1 MKTIVANAT
10 PLINSAIHIIRVSG
24 PDTFKIMDK
33 ILEKKIK
40 QQAYSIQHNKIIEN
54 NQIIDDVILC
64 VYLSPKSFTGED
76 TVEINCHGSVLITKK
91 IINLLIKNGA
101 YQAQPG
107 EFSMQAMLNNK
118 MNYYQIEAMNNLINS
133 QNEIASRLSVNSLLG
148 NDLNKLKEIRDKFFH
163 IIGNIEVNIDY
174 PEYDDVP
181 ELNHR
186 DIVNMLIPLKKEI
199 ISIYENSKR
208 ILPIF
213 DGYKIAIIGE
223 PNVGK
228 SSLLNLLSNDE
239 KSIVSTIKGTTRD
252 VVESNIII
260 NGINVKLLDTAGI
273 RNSKNKIE
281 KLGIE
286 KSLKTVDK
294 ADLIIWLLDASNN
307 TKNKIIK
314 ESIKSKNYIKVY
326 NKSDI
331 KKVKNKINISVK
343 NKDIKQLLNKF
354 DEILNNY
361 NNIKQQDELIL
372 QSTRQIDLL
381 SNILFE
387 IDELQKG
394 LEDNQSLDLLIINLE
409 KIVDYFNNIL
419 GINFEYDKLDELF
432 KNFCLGK

>member
-40 QQAYSIQHNKIIEN
+40 QQAYSIQHNKVIEN

-286 KSLKTVDK
+286 KSLKTIDK

-314 ESIKSKNYIKVY
+314 ESIKSKNYIEVY

>member
-286 KSLKTVDK
+286 KSLKMIDK

-314 ESIKSKNYIKVY
+314 ESIKSKNYIEVY

-419 GINFEYDKLDELF
+419 GINFQYDKLDELF

>member
-181 ELNHR
+181 ELNHS

-199 ISIYENSKR
+199 VSIYENSKR
-208 ILPIF
+208 TLPIF

-286 KSLKTVDK
+286 KSLRTIEK

-314 ESIKSKNYIKVY
+314 ESIKLKNYIEVY

-331 KKVKNKINISVK
+331 KKIKNKINISVK

-381 SNILFE
+381 GNILFE

-394 LEDNQSLDLLIINLE
+394 LKDNQSLDLLIINLE

>member
-260 NGINVKLLDTAGI
+260 NRINVKLLDTAGI

-286 KSLKTVDK
+286 KSLKTIDK

-314 ESIKSKNYIKVY
+314 ESIKSKNYIEVY

>member
-33 ILEKKIK
+33 VLEKKINK
-40 QQAYSIQHNKIIEN
+40 KAYTIQHNKIIEN
-54 NQIIDDVILC
+54 NQVIDDVILC

-76 TVEINCHGSVLITKK
+76 TVEINCHGNVLITKK

-101 YQAQPG
+101 FQAKPG

-133 QNEIASRLSVNSLLG
+133 QNEIASKLSINSLLG
-148 NDLNKLKEIRDKFFH
+148 NDLDKLKTIRDKFFY
-163 IIGNIEVNIDY
+163 IVGNIEVNIDY

-181 ELNHR
+181 ELTHN
-186 DIVNMLIPLKKEI
+186 DIVNTLIPLKKEI
-199 ISIYENSKR
+199 TNIYENSKR

-213 DGYKIAIIGE
+213 DGYKIAIVGE

-252 VVESNIII
+252 VIESNIII

-286 KSLKTVDK
+286 KSLKTIDK
-294 ADLIIWLLDASNN
+294 ANLVIWLLDASNN
-307 TKNKIIK
+307 NKNKIIE
-314 ESIKSKNYIKVY
+314 ESIKSKNYIEVY

-343 NKDIKQLLNKF
+343 NNDIKQLLNKL

-361 NNIKQQDELIL
+361 NIVKKQDDLIL
-372 QSTRQIDLL
+372 QSTRQIDSLG
-381 SNILFE
+381 NILFE

-409 KIVDYFNNIL
+409 KIIDCFNNIL

>member
-148 NDLNKLKEIRDKFFH
+148 NNLNKLKEIRDKFFH

-286 KSLKTVDK
+286 KSLRTIEK

-307 TKNKIIK
+307 TKNKIIE
-314 ESIKSKNYIKVY
+314 ESIKSKNYIEVY

-331 KKVKNKINISVK
+331 KKIKNKINISVK

-381 SNILFE
+381 VNILF
-387 IDELQKG
+387 LTSTKVTG
-394 LEDNQSLDLLIINLE
+394 YCLSR
-409 KIVDYFNNIL
+409 
-419 GINFEYDKLDELF
+419 F
-432 KNFCLGK
+432 KKFLS

>member
-40 QQAYSIQHNKIIEN
+40 QQAYSIQHNKVIEN

-286 KSLKTVDK
+286 KSLRTIDK

-307 TKNKIIK
+307 TKNKIIE
-314 ESIKSKNYIKVY
+314 ESIKSKNYIEVY

-331 KKVKNKINISVK
+331 KKIKNKINISVK